1 MNIEMKD
8 LLSFVTL
15 AVDAGVQSYMR
26 SVEPLQD
33 HIKLSEAKRYVSKLG
48 FQPVMIRKWTDAQL
62 LTPIKAGDS
71 QNAAVFY
78 SLAEIKKL
86 ISSLRLKSITN
97 EADHDK
103 NI

>member
-8 LLSFVTL
+8 LLAFVTL

-26 SVEPLQD
+26 SVEPAQD
-33 HIKLSEAKRYVSKLG
+33 RIKQSEAKRYVSRLG
-48 FQPVMIRKWTDAQL
+48 FQPVMLRKWTDAHL

-71 QNAAVFY
+71 QNASVFY

-86 ISSLRLKSITN
+86 ISSLELKNITN
-97 EADHDK
+97 NVEHDK
-103 NI
+103 DF

>member
-8 LLSFVTL
+8 LLQFVTL

-33 HIKLSEAKRYVSKLG
+33 RIKLSEAKRYVSKLG

-62 LTPIKAGDS
+62 LTPIKSGDR
-71 QNAAVFY
+71 QNATVFY

-103 NI
+103 NF